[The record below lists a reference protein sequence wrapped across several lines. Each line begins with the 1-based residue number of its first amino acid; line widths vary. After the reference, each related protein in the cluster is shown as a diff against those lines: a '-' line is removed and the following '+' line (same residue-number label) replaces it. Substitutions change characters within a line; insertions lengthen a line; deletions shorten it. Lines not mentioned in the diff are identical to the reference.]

1 MPSYAG
7 LRTGQVAYGSVE
19 GTGSAIEVDLG
30 FQPKVVLLRNID
42 GNATLDWVE
51 GMGDDKGQKVVTSA
65 AGTTD
70 ISFIASGGVTQ
81 NSDGFTIGTD
91 ADINANAETIVYVAL
106 G

>member
-1 MPSYAG
+1 MGYGQLA
-7 LRTGQVAYGSVE
+7 TGQMAYGSVE

-51 GMGDDKGQKVVTSA
+51 SMGDDKGQKIVTSGA
-65 AGTTD
+65 DATN
-70 ISFIASGGVTQ
+70 ISFIESGGVTQ
-81 NSDGFTIGTD
+81 NSNGFTIGTD
-91 ADINANAETIVYVAL
+91 ADVNASGETIVYVAL